1 MVKLTT
7 ETKTMETSKPVQ
19 KSNKLLLGTLIGGA
33 VGVVSTL
40 LLAPKTG
47 VKMREDLSTKY
58 RDINDKTQKLASNVG
73 EKAQEI
79 AKVVGTQASD
89 IFDKASNLKDKASE
103 VKTTMQEAWR
113 VANEDTKE
121 EIEAAKQSHINK
133 YN

>member
-1 MVKLTT
+1 MTT
-7 ETKTMETSKPVQ
+7 ETKTMETSKPEQ

-58 RDINDKTQKLASNVG
+58 REINEKTKKIATNVG
-73 EKAQEI
+73 EKTQEI
-79 AKVVGTQASD
+79 AKVMGTQASD
-89 IFDKASNLKDKASE
+89 MIDKASNLKDSANE

-113 VANEDTKE
+113 AAKE
-121 EIEAAKQSHINK
+121 ETKQEIDDAKQPNINK